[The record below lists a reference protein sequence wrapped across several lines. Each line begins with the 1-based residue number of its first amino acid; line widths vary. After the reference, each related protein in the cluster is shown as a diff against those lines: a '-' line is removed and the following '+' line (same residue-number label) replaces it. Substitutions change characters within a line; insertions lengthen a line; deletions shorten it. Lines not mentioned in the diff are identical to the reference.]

1 MSLIKFQSPTQGSVI
16 MFGEDAQTLLNA
28 LNLPAHGE
36 MAIAQLPEYLQSLQT
51 AIDADKA
58 ANPVIWP
65 ELLLTDDEKNE
76 PVIVRFSQRATPM
89 VQLIERC
96 ISATEP
102 IHW

>member
-1 MSLIKFQSPTQGSVI
+1 
-16 MFGEDAQTLLNA
+16 MFGADAQALLNA

-36 MAIAQLPEYLQSLQT
+36 MPTAQLPEYLQRLQA
-51 AIDADKA
+51 AIDTDKA

-65 ELLLTDDEKNE
+65 ELLQTDDEKNE

-96 ISATEP
+96 ISATET
-102 IHW
+102 IRW

>member
-16 MFGEDAQTLLNA
+16 MFGEDAQTLLNV

-36 MAIAQLPEYLQSLQT
+36 MTIAQLPEYLQRLQT
-51 AIDADKA
+51 AVDTDKA

>member
-1 MSLIKFQSPTQGSVI
+1 MSLIKFHSPTQGSVI
-16 MFGEDAQTLLNA
+16 MLGENAQTLLDT
-28 LNLPAHGE
+28 LGLPPQGK
-36 MAIAQLPEYLQSLQT
+36 ITTAQLPAYLARLKT

-65 ELLLTDDEKNE
+65 ELLQTEEEKNE

-89 VQLIERC
+89 VQLMERC

-102 IHW
+102 ISW